1 MHWGKSGDIAVSGA
15 QILRT
20 DSEPLDLIPP
30 DRARI
35 AAVLEPFVARRY
47 PAESPEWRDIAARVA
62 RRQRYHFW
70 RKRLGLP
77 RKSGGRS
84 QSEVLEEYSEKWP
97 SRPWPRMRDPLPDER
112 TVRAV
117 WGREGLIIRLWG
129 LQRAQ
134 LLLLSSVIEKL
145 KPRSVLEVGA
155 GNGINLFVLSAL
167 HPGIKWRGVEL
178 TEGGV
183 AVARSVQRGPDL
195 PQDLQD
201 FVPGPIAS
209 ATAYRDIDFSQGN
222 ALALPFADRAFDLVF
237 TFLALEQMQAI
248 RDQSLS
254 EIARVTG
261 RHAAFV
267 EPFSEANTSRTQ
279 QHYLRHRGYLNLS
292 VAELPKFGLDP
303 IAAFDDVPQKL
314 TIGASLVVCAR
325 KD

>member
-1 MHWGKSGDIAVSGA
+1 MSGG
-15 QILRT
+15 QIPRA

-30 DRARI
+30 DQAQV
-35 AAVLEPFVARRY
+35 AAVLEPFVAKRY
-47 PAESPEWRDIAARVA
+47 PAESPEWRDISARVA
-62 RRQRYHFW
+62 RRQRLHFW
-70 RKRLGLP
+70 RKRFGLP

-97 SRPWPRMRDPLPDER
+97 SRPWPRIRDPLPDER

-129 LQRAQ
+129 LQRAY

-167 HPGIKWRGVEL
+167 HSGIQWHGIEL

-183 AVARSVQRGPDL
+183 AAAHAVQREPDL
-195 PQDLQD
+195 PQELRD
-201 FVPGPIAS
+201 FVPGPVAS
-209 ATAYRDIDFSQGN
+209 ATAYRDIDFRQGN
-222 ALALPFADRAFDLVF
+222 ALALPFADGNFDLVF
-237 TFLALEQMQAI
+237 TVLALEQMQAI
-248 RDQSLS
+248 RDKALA
-254 EIARVTG
+254 EIARVTR

-267 EPFSEANTSRTQ
+267 EPFAEANTRPAQ
-279 QHYLRHRGYLNLS
+279 RHYLRHRGYLNLS
-292 VAELPKFGLDP
+292 VSELPKFGLDP
-303 IAAFDDVPQKL
+303 IATFDDVPQKL
-314 TIGASLVVCAR
+314 TIGASLAVCAR